1 VQIKVDIK
9 GMGELVGKLNK
20 MNQMAAV
27 RVSEQVV
34 KSAGK
39 IRKSGKARVA
49 VLSGDLKKSIKAKYS
64 KDKLSAT
71 IGPQGKGAW
80 KAHFIEWGTVEHSAK
95 PYMTPAY
102 EENKNDYIDGM
113 KKALGKAVDES

>member
-1 VQIKVDIK
+1 LQIKVDIK
-9 GMGELVGKLNK
+9 GMDELVGKLNK

-27 RVSEQVV
+27 RVEEQVT
-34 KSAGK
+34 KSGGK

-49 VLSGDLKKSIKAKYS
+49 VDSGELKKAIRMKRS
-64 KDKLSAT
+64 KDRLSAT

-80 KAHFIEWGTVEHSAK
+80 KAHFIEFGTVESSAQ
-95 PYMTPAY
+95 PFMTPAY

-113 KKALGKAVDES
+113 KKALNKAVDES